1 MSKKTITILLVVFGA
16 LAGIF
21 ILQSYLSKPSKN
33 LDSDSMVSISFTPD
47 AIASIRVFKQDYP
60 DSGLIFT
67 KKDTNWVVVN
77 EFNTPAKNEEIA
89 KLLADLGTVKGT
101 LRGES
106 EDLYTD
112 FAIDEKNALQ
122 INLLSADN
130 SELMHLYVGKGGP
143 DGQTCFIRLPGSP
156 KVYLADKN
164 FISRFAAWNAE
175 PSKKLPTD
183 RWMNLNLSGLDRNS
197 VNSVKL
203 HTPKFDYE
211 FVMQMEP
218 SVDSLAPP
226 TKKWKQIS
234 PAKNMLEDNKISAIT
249 GSIATLAARG
259 VANPAF
265 AGQFGLDKPSYSIW
279 AADSL
284 GHTALISF
292 SDKIDTLD
300 NRYAIVM
307 GRNTVYRVDKGLFER
322 VFVTPF
328 EKPKEPKAT
337 AKK

>member
-1 MSKKTITILLVVFGA
+1 MSNKTITILLIAFVV

-21 ILQSYLSKPSKN
+21 ILQSYLSKPSSS
-33 LDSDSMVSISFTPD
+33 LDKDSMISLSFTPD
-47 AIASIRVFKQDYP
+47 AVATIQVFKQDYP
-60 DSGLIFT
+60 DSGLT
-67 KKDTNWVVVN
+67 LAKKDTGWVVVN
-77 EFNTPAKNEEIA
+77 EYGSPAKNEEVG
-89 KLLADLGTVKGT
+89 KLLTDLNMVRGT

-122 INLLSADN
+122 IKLLGNDN
-130 SELMHLYVGKGGP
+130 SELSHLYVGKGGP

-164 FISRFAAWNAE
+164 FISRFAAWNAA

-203 HTPKFDYE
+203 HTPKADYE
-211 FVMQMEP
+211 FALQTEGLSDP
-218 SVDSLAPP
+218 QSGPK
-226 TKKWKQIS
+226 TWKQIS
-234 PAKNMLEDNKISAIT
+234 PTKNMLDESKVSMVT
-249 GSIATLAARG
+249 GSIAGLSAQG

-265 AGQFGLDKPSYSIW
+265 AGQYGLDNPDYSIW

-284 GHTALISF
+284 GHTALINF
-292 SDKIDTLD
+292 SDKIDTLEQ
-300 NRYAIVM
+300 RYVTVM
-307 GRNTVYRVDKGLFER
+307 GRNTVYRVNKGTFDR

-328 EKPKEPKAT
+328 EKPKDVKPT